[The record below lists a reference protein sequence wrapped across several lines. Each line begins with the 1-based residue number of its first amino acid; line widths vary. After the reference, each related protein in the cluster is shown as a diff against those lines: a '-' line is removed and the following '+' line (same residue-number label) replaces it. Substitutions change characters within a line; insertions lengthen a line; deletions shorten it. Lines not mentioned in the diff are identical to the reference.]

1 MSELFLEVVTPE
13 KVVVSQEVDMVSAPG
28 SEGEFGVL
36 PGHISFLTSIVPG
49 ELRFTSGDTRE
60 YLAVSSGFVEVSND
74 RVSI

>member
-36 PGHISFLTSIVPG
+36 PVILVF
-49 ELRFTSGDTRE
+49 
-60 YLAVSSGFVEVSND
+60 
-74 RVSI
+74 